1 MKFLVTIVLA
11 LLVAYLSWPYYY
23 IYRLD
28 AALGD
33 DNIIALAPLV
43 DLDAVRDNNQ
53 RRIERTIDKVSGG
66 KQEDDSLIGW
76 LQSSIKDLTGTV
88 VDQTLSLEQVREGL
102 RDLARAHSSESPPY
116 FIAAIDYAFFESPA
130 SFLIRLGDIDA
141 DPAYIRMSPEKGRWL
156 ITDII
161 P

>member
-23 IYRLD
+23 VYRLD

-43 DLDAVRDNNQ
+43 DLEAVRDNNQ

-76 LQSSIKDLTGTV
+76 LQSSIKDLTDTV
-88 VDQTLSLEQVREGL
+88 VDQSLSLELVREGL
-102 RDLARAHSSESPPY
+102 RDLARAHSSKSPPY
-116 FIAAIDYAFFESPA
+116 FISAIDYAFFESPT

-141 DPAYIRMSPEKGRWL
+141 NPAYIRMSPEKGRWL